1 MLDAFFS
8 VKSMPKSAYYISKC
22 YLYQVGL

>member
-1 MLDAFFS
+1 MSDAFFS
-8 VKSMPKSAYYISKC
+8 VKSMAKSAYYISKC